1 MTIDHPEVWRC
12 LQIKS
17 EFFKTNLVEVILS
30 YFIIFNIYIYILYP
44 HYPLKSITLP
54 GLEETGPVAPPNTT
68 STAPNLSRFSQC
80 LGQWRPSR
88 RQKYLPE
95 ITQVFWVHPFCLVFS
110 NTYIHYKYKYTY
122 TIIYIYMYIFRH
134 WMPGLFKASQRD
146 QGRSNCLQG
155 LVDHLWDPR
164 LMGNPPARKWHDD
177 MTSWNHVSLKMTQ
190 MDGFKSFK
198 TAICWSICWFKLSS
212 YPKKKK
218 KPWDFCYFFLSIFAI
233 CRMVKI
239 GFTGSPRP

>member
-17 EFFKTNLVEVILS
+17 DFFKTNLVEVILS
-30 YFIIFNIYIYILYP
+30 YFIIFNIYILYP

-122 TIIYIYMYIFRH
+122 TIIYICISSVTGCQASSRLRKEIKVARTACKGWWIIFGIPVWWETPQQENDMMTWLPGTTCH
-134 WMPGLFKASQRD
+134 SKWPKWMVSSLSKQPFA
-146 QGRSNCLQG
+146 
-155 LVDHLWDPR
+155 DPF
-164 LMGNPPARKWHDD
+164 AD
-177 MTSWNHVSLKMTQ
+177 
-190 MDGFKSFK
+190 
-198 TAICWSICWFKLSS
+198 SS
-212 YPKKKK
+212 YPVIPKKNQ